1 MRHPARAVFAAAIAA
16 TLLAGCGGGGSSSD
30 SASMRTPLATQTA
43 AVSTYVTDNLNT
55 DYSKVWAGVLDITL
69 VGATGQKVVLFHSDT
84 AVVYNL
90 SSLASVASLLSSA
103 IIPQGTYVRALV
115 TLDDKVQLVSLD
127 GKTTLNATIKGD
139 GTPTIM
145 PVELEFTPGAADQ
158 LVLDFDLAKF
168 TYDAAT
174 NHVVPAVVR
183 SAKKGGD
190 SKDFES
196 TEAKA
201 NGVVSN
207 VGVDGLTVT
216 DKYLG
221 ENVRVHITSASVI
234 IDDDS
239 GAPVAL
245 ANVKPGFHV
254 EAKGIIES
262 EHPPVLAATTV
273 RVSAPQA
280 TGSAKPAIGP
290 VVGGEGIVSAVTS
303 TSMTVDI
310 KEADFLPGS
319 NQVVVD
325 LSNTK
330 YAHGSLADIKVGRK
344 VEFVGTPVGTTVL
357 AKLVNINGAL
367 SAPERAEHPGALGGE
382 IQGTV
387 TSISG
392 SLAQV
397 IVAKAE
403 RETDSDSKVAAP
415 QAGTSVQ
422 VDLSSAIFERGNL
435 SCVVAGK
442 VIEAAGRL
450 STNNTLVA
458 RVVALEHGCAAPTA
472 TTVSTTR

>member
-1 MRHPARAVFAAAIAA
+1 MKHPARAVIAAAIAA
-16 TLLAGCGGGGSSSD
+16 ILIAGCGGGGSSS
-30 SASMRTPLATQTA
+30 ASTSGSSATQTA

-55 DYSKVWAGVLDITL
+55 DYAKVWAGILDITL
-69 VGATGQKVVLFHSDT
+69 VSATGQKVVLFHSDT

-103 IIPQGTYVRALV
+103 TIPQGTYVRALV

-127 GKTTLNATIKGD
+127 GKTTTNATIKGD

-145 PVELEFTPGAADQ
+145 PVELEFTPGATDQ

-168 TYDAAT
+168 TYDAVT

-201 NGVVSN
+201 NGTVTS

-221 ENVRVHITSASVI
+221 ENVRVHITAASVI

-245 ANVKPGFHV
+245 ANVKPGAHV
-254 EAKGIIES
+254 EAKGIVES
-262 EHPPVLAATTV
+262 EHPPVLAATTI
-273 RVSAPQA
+273 RVSAAQA
-280 TGSAKPAIGP
+280 NGSAKPAIGP

-303 TSMTVDI
+303 TSMTVNI

-330 YAHGSLADIKVGRK
+330 YAHGSLADVKVGRK
-344 VEFVGTPVGTTVL
+344 VEFVGTPVGTIVL

-415 QAGTSVQ
+415 QAGLSVQ
-422 VDLSSAIFERGNL
+422 VDLSSAVFERGNL

-458 RVVALEHGCAAPTA
+458 RVVELEHGCAAPTA
-472 TTVSTTR
+472 TTATANR